1 MLIVVARY
9 VVAEGHVDTVLP
21 LLQANAAASRD
32 EPGCLEFSVFQDA
45 DEPRRILL
53 YEQYTDEDAFQA
65 HRHTPHFHDI
75 IEAQVVPLL
84 DERTWTRLAAI
95 DG

>member
-1 MLIVVARY
+1 MLIVTARY
-9 VVAEGHVDTVLP
+9 VVAEGHVDTVIP

-45 DEPRRILL
+45 DDPRRVLL
-53 YEQYTDEDAFQA
+53 YEAYLDEAAFQA
-65 HRHTPHFHDI
+65 HRHTPHFRDI

-84 DERTWTRLAAI
+84 DERTWARLAPL

>member
-9 VVAEGHVDTVLP
+9 VVAEGQVDTVIP

-32 EPGCLEFSVFQDA
+32 EPGCREFSVFQDVG
-45 DEPRRILL
+45 DPRRVLL
-53 YEQYTDEDAFQA
+53 YEEYADEVAFQA
-65 HRHTPHFHDI
+65 HRHTPHFRDL
-75 IEAQVVPLL
+75 IEGQVVPLL
-84 DERTWTRLAAI
+84 DERTWTRLAPL

>member
-9 VVAEGHVDTVLP
+9 VVSEGNVDTVVP

-32 EPGCLEFSVFQDA
+32 EPGCLEFTVFQDA
-45 DEPRRILL
+45 DEPRRLLL
-53 YEQYTDEDAFQA
+53 YEQYIDEAAFQA

-84 DERTWTRLAAI
+84 DERTWTRLGPL

>member
-9 VVAEGHVDTVLP
+9 VVADGHADTVVR
-21 LLQANAAASRD
+21 LLRANAEASRG

-45 DEPRRILL
+45 DDPRRILL
-53 YEQYTDEDAFQA
+53 YEEYTDEDAFQA
-65 HRHTPHFHDI
+65 HRRTPHFREI

-84 DERTWTRLAAI
+84 DERTWTRLAHAPE
-95 DG
+95 

>member
-9 VVAEGHVDTVLP
+9 VVAEGHVDTVIP
-21 LLQANAAASRD
+21 LLRTNAAASRE

-45 DEPRRILL
+45 DDPRRVLL
-53 YEQYTDEDAFQA
+53 YERYLDEDAFQA

-84 DERTWTRLAAI
+84 DERSWTRLGAL

>member
-9 VVAEGHVDTVLP
+9 VVAAGHADTVVR
-21 LLQANAAASRD
+21 LLRTNAEASRG

-45 DEPRRILL
+45 DDPRRILL
-53 YEQYTDEDAFQA
+53 YEEYTDEEAFQA
-65 HRHTPHFHDI
+65 HRRTPHFREI

-84 DERTWTRLAAI
+84 DERTWTRLGHAAE
-95 DG
+95 

>member
-9 VVAEGHVDTVLP
+9 VVSEGHVDTVLP
-21 LLQANAAASRD
+21 LLRENAVASRN
-32 EPGCLEFSVFQDA
+32 EPGCLEFSVLQDA
-45 DEPRRILL
+45 EDRRRVLL
-53 YEQYTDEDAFQA
+53 YEEYTDEDAFQA

-75 IEAQVVPLL
+75 IEARVVPLL
-84 DERTWTRLAAI
+84 DQRTWMRLQPV

>member
-9 VVAEGHVDTVLP
+9 LVSEGRVDTVVP
-21 LLQANAAASRD
+21 LLRANAAASRD

-45 DEPRRILL
+45 DDPRRVLL
-53 YEQYTDEDAFQA
+53 YEEYTDEDAFQA
-65 HRHTPHFHDI
+65 HRDTPHFRDI

-84 DERTWTRLAAI
+84 DERTWTRLAPLA
-95 DG
+95 G